1 MECLCT
7 ESFPTRIRSTGSS
20 VCKASGR
27 AFGFLVQF
35 IYGPLISSKRFS
47 FALGLASSIS
57 LVGVFIA
64 YQTTDTLN
72 ANLNDHWEPS
82 TKQDDDDTQHTKQHA
97 KQSRRASIAKKYF
110 AIEV

>member
-1 MECLCT
+1 M
-7 ESFPTRIRSTGSS
+7 
-20 VCKASGR
+20 CKASGR

-35 IYGPLISSKRFS
+35 IYGPLINSNRFS

-72 ANLNDHWEPS
+72 ADLNDHWEPA
-82 TKQDDDDTQHTKQHA
+82 TKQDDDSTKHA
-97 KQSRRASIAKKYF
+97 KQSRKASIAKKYF

>member
-1 MECLCT
+1 
-7 ESFPTRIRSTGSS
+7 

-35 IYGPLISSKRFS
+35 IYGPLINSKRFG

-57 LVGVFIA
+57 LIGVFIA

-72 ANLNDHWEPS
+72 ADLNDHWEPS
-82 TKQDDDDTQHTKQHA
+82 TKQENDNTQHA
-97 KQSRRASIAKKYF
+97 KQSRKASIAKKYF